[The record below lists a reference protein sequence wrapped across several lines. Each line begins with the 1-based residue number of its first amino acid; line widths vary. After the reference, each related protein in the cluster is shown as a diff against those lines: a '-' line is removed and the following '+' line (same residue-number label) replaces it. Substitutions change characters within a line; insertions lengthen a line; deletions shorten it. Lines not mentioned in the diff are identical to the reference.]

1 MGMAENEILDF
12 KSRQWQRIRAAL
24 ARSDLS
30 PAAMAG
36 HVAENLQFV
45 LQRKLADAFRS
56 GQTLLMVFQAVD
68 PYSAAMRAAVSMF
81 QDQQLCRITREAAK
95 AAATKDAASVAQCAT
110 EMLVDGLIDK
120 ALMFARQNGCFEGK
134 GRLDTLKSALESEFL
149 LRRGNL
155 AGVIEASLN
164 GQRVGRYKP
173 VVKGRTSMTAG
184 ALAALSIGIFKG
196 KRSDH
201 VQEGC

>member
-12 KSRQWQRIRAAL
+12 KSRQWQRTRAAL

-30 PAAMAG
+30 PAAMAEQ
-36 HVAENLQFV
+36 VAENLQSV
-45 LQRKLADAFRS
+45 LQRKLANAFRS

-81 QDQQLCRITREAAK
+81 QDQQLARITRDAAM
-95 AAATKDAASVAQCAT
+95 AAMTKDAASVARCAT
-110 EMLVDGLIDK
+110 DMLVDGLIDK
-120 ALMFARQNGCFEGK
+120 ALMFARQNGCFEGR
-134 GRLDTLKSALESEFL
+134 GRLDVLKSALEREFIF
-149 LRRGNL
+149 RRGSL

-173 VVKGRTSMTAG
+173 VIKGRIPMTASV
-184 ALAALSIGIFKG
+184 LAALSIGIPQG
-196 KRSDH
+196 
-201 VQEGC
+201 